1 MIAILH
7 GYLLEGSGSNLWTRC
22 VVESLCM
29 QGIDVHLICQ
39 EPHPDRYDCIAGYHR
54 HERDGSVVT
63 VFERST
69 PYPGKCVMHKP
80 VLGDTLPVFVWDRY
94 EEFSDVVPM
103 ISMDDAALESY
114 VARNVTV
121 VSEVVRQNGIT
132 GIHANHAALMAVV
145 AQRVHRETG
154 VAFTVMPHGS
164 ELEYAIRKDP
174 RFQHMAESALG
185 EATRVFV
192 HGDEMRSRV
201 RAMLP
206 GADLESRFSTLPL
219 GVHTAQFEPVPRE
232 RRREKIGRL
241 LVSLSSMPRGR
252 RPEQLAR
259 MLDDAARASSVA
271 SLREV
276 LSSVSYD
283 TKAPDADLEEKL
295 QLVDWEHDAVLLFV
309 GRLISA
315 KGLQT
320 GLAALPLLLAEDR
333 GIRLIVVGHGPMREV
348 MELFLRALERG
359 DRATVE
365 RIVDY
370 GRELEGDPDGHGGGR
385 YLGKVRCFF
394 QDLEARGE
402 LDRYFE
408 LAREHVRADR
418 VIFTGYLTH
427 NELQDIFPCCDAG
440 LFPSIVK
447 EAGPLVFLE
456 ALASGCYPMGTYF
469 GGMKASIDAIANE
482 LPAHLVDAMKLDPRD
497 TVADVVRNVST
508 ALRFG
513 VRYKDVLSRT
523 AQERYDWRSVGRKL
537 WRELGSAP
545 E

>member
-29 QGIDVHLICQ
+29 QGVDVQLICQ
-39 EPHPDRYDCIAGYHR
+39 EPHPDRYDCIGEYQR
-54 HERDGSVVT
+54 HETDGSVVT
-63 VFERST
+63 VFERQT

-80 VLGDTLPVFVWDRY
+80 VLGQTLPVFVWDRY

-103 ISMDDAALESY
+103 VNMDDAALESY
-114 VARNVTV
+114 VVRNATV
-121 VSEVVRQNGIT
+121 VANIVRTYGIT
-132 GIHANHAALMAVV
+132 GLHANHAALMAVV
-145 AQRVHRETG
+145 AQRVHHETG

-164 ELEYAIRKDP
+164 ELEYAIKKDP
-174 RFQHMAESALG
+174 RFQRMAESALG
-185 EATRVFV
+185 DARRVFV

-206 GADLESRFSTLPL
+206 GADLESRFATLPL

-252 RPEQLAR
+252 RPEQLAQ
-259 MLDDAARASSVA
+259 MLTDAAGATSVA
-271 SLREV
+271 ALRTV

-283 TKAPDADLEEKL
+283 TKAPDVDLEDKL
-295 QLVDWEHDAVLLFV
+295 QLVDWEHDAVLLYV

-348 MELFLRALERG
+348 MELFLWALEHG

-365 RIVDY
+365 RIVDS
-370 GRELEGDPDGHGGGR
+370 GRELEGDPDGHGGGQ

-394 QDLEARGE
+394 RDLEERGE
-402 LDRYFE
+402 LDRYFA

-427 NELQDIFPCCDAG
+427 NELQDIFPCSDAG

-456 ALASGCYPMGTYF
+456 ALASGCFPMGTYF
-469 GGMKASIDAIANE
+469 GGLAASIDAIADE
-482 LPAHLVDAMKLDPRD
+482 LPAHLVNAMKLDPRD
-497 TVADVVRNVST
+497 TVADVVRNVAT

-513 VRYKDVLSRT
+513 IRYKDVLSRT

-537 WRELGSAP
+537 WRELSPAGT
-545 E
+545 

>member
-1 MIAILH
+1 
-7 GYLLEGSGSNLWTRC
+7 
-22 VVESLCM
+22 
-29 QGIDVHLICQ
+29 
-39 EPHPDRYDCIAGYHR
+39 
-54 HERDGSVVT
+54 
-63 VFERST
+63 
-69 PYPGKCVMHKP
+69 
-80 VLGDTLPVFVWDRY
+80 
-94 EEFSDVVPM
+94 
-103 ISMDDAALESY
+103 
-114 VARNVTV
+114 
-121 VSEVVRQNGIT
+121 
-132 GIHANHAALMAVV
+132 
-145 AQRVHRETG
+145 
-154 VAFTVMPHGS
+154 
-164 ELEYAIRKDP
+164 
-174 RFQHMAESALG
+174 
-185 EATRVFV
+185 
-192 HGDEMRSRV
+192 
-201 RAMLP
+201 
-206 GADLESRFSTLPL
+206 
-219 GVHTAQFEPVPRE
+219 
-232 RRREKIGRL
+232 
-241 LVSLSSMPRGR
+241 VSLSSMPRGR
-252 RPEQLAR
+252 RPEQLAQ
-259 MLDDAARASSVA
+259 MLDDAGRATSVA

-276 LSSVSYD
+276 LSSVAYD
-283 TKAPDADLEEKL
+283 TKAPDADLEDKL

-370 GRELEGDPDGHGGGR
+370 GRELEGDPDGHGGGQ

-408 LAREHVRADR
+408 LAREHVRCDR

-456 ALASGCYPMGTYF
+456 ALASGCFPMGTYF
-469 GGMKASIDAIANE
+469 GGLAASIDAIADE
-482 LPAHLVDAMKLDPRD
+482 LPAHLVNAMKLDPKD
-497 TVADVVRNVST
+497 TVADVVRNVAT

-523 AQERYDWRSVGRKL
+523 AQDRYDWRSVGRKL
-537 WRELGSAP
+537 WRELSPAAP
-545 E
+545 